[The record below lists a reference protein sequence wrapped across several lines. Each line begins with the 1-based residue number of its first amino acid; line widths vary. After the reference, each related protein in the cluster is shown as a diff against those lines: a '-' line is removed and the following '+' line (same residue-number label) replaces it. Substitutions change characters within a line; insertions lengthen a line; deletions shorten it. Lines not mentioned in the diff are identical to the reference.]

1 MKIII
6 TENKRYQLAYKIL
19 DNKLSELTRKDID
32 LNKGK
37 DSVFSNWQVLFI
49 DENGNIVMRWNE
61 KNDNLYISNTLIS
74 PLRVF
79 SFEEEEL
86 IRLVSWWFN
95 NRVRLESDDVYF
107 VSPGSLDW
115 ENMGL
120 GGLMGEF

>member
-79 SFEEEEL
+79 SFEEVEL
-86 IRLVSWWFN
+86 IRMVSWWFN
-95 NRVRLESDDVYF
+95 NRVRLESDDVHF
-107 VSPGSLDW
+107 VPPGSLDW